1 MRLRSKL
8 FVHAAAAVALASV
21 CHSEIPAIPNDG
33 KSDATAALQALIDK
47 GTGTIRLQRGTYRL
61 SKGLVVDLAKVG
73 FTSIEGGGTAR
84 LVMEGAGPAIQFI
97 GGHEGSADP
106 GSFKPETWDQR
117 APPVDGIEIT
127 GTHAEAD
134 GIQAVGTMQLTISRT
149 VIRKCRHGIHLFKR
163 NRNVVISHCHI
174 YENSGIGVFYDHV
187 NLHQSNIIG
196 SHISYCRGGGIVSHG
211 GDVRNLH
218 IGTCDIESN
227 MGPDFPP
234 TANVWLDSTGGSIGE
249 VAITGCTIQHSSKAP
264 GCANIRIQGGGTD
277 RSLERRE
284 GRATTREGNIT
295 IGSNVFSD
303 VRINI
308 HIQNARGV
316 TITGNTFWEGFE
328 HDLLVEDSSH
338 IIVGDNNFDRN
349 PRYLVNGFDNA
360 ESNGVRF
367 VRCQDSSLSSN
378 TIAGVWRHPAAVHLE
393 ECARFNVTG
402 NSILDSDG
410 VGLLLQKCKH
420 TIVSDNL
427 IRDDREESERSREP
441 SLKVEGTQDNLIGSN
456 LLGNGKKLE

>member
-1 MRLRSKL
+1 M
-8 FVHAAAAVALASV
+8 AALAPCS
-21 CHSEIPAIPNDG
+21 HAELPAIPNDG
-33 KSDATAALQALIDK
+33 KTDAAPALQALIDK
-47 GTGTIRLQRGTYRL
+47 GSGTIRLPRGTYRL
-61 SKGLVVDLAKVG
+61 STGLVVDLAKVG
-73 FTSIEGGGTAR
+73 FTAFEGGGTAR
-84 LVMEGAGPAIQFI
+84 LVMAAAGPAIQFL
-97 GGHEGSADP
+97 GGHEGTADP

-117 APPVDGIEIT
+117 APMVDGVEIT
-127 GTHAEAD
+127 GAHAEAD
-134 GIQAVGTMQLTISRT
+134 GIQAIGTMQLTISRT
-149 VIRKCRHGIHLFKR
+149 VIRKCRHGIHLVKR
-163 NRNVVISHCHI
+163 NRNVTISNCHI
-174 YENSGIGVFYDHV
+174 YENGGIGVFYDNV
-187 NLHQSNIIG
+187 NLHQSNVVG

-227 MGPDFPP
+227 MGPDHPP

-277 RSLERRE
+277 SSLERRE

-303 VRINI
+303 VQINI

-360 ESNGVRF
+360 ESNGIRF
-367 VRCQDSSLSSN
+367 VRCQDSNLASN

-393 ECARFNVTG
+393 ECTRLTITG

-410 VGLLLQKCKH
+410 VGLLLQKCRH

-427 IRDDREESERSREP
+427 IRDDREESKRSREP
-441 SLKVEGTQDNLIGSN
+441 SLKVEGTGDNLIGSN